1 MPRSTRFLCA
11 LRALGGSQRLIRLD
25 YHGSTE
31 FPPNLPC
38 HIEGSGAEVTE
49 CKMIDIPYS
58 LVIEATE
65 DPEFFAFYSPDLS
78 GNRGIGHCL
87 ADCLNKPRH
96 WMKEFMNTLKALNL
110 PVPEQN
116 PHPTIV
122 IQNDRK
128 LEEA

>member
-1 MPRSTRFLCA
+1 
-11 LRALGGSQRLIRLD
+11 
-25 YHGSTE
+25 
-31 FPPNLPC
+31 
-38 HIEGSGAEVTE
+38 
-49 CKMIDIPYS
+49 MIDIPYS

-78 GNRGIGHCL
+78 GFSGIGHSL
-87 ADCLNKPRH
+87 EDCLYKARH
-96 WMKEFMNTLKALNL
+96 GMKEFMNTLKELNL

-128 LEEA
+128 LEVA